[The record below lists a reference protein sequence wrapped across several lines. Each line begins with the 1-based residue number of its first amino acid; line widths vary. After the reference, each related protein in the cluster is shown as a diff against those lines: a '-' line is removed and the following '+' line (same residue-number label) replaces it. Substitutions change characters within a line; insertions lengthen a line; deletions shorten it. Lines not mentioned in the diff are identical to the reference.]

1 MAVFPRGGDAAGE
14 VDKVEIEKRGPRLK
28 AVHHSGAVD
37 FYEDVVLQ
45 VEFRVKL
52 QRAVDQVGLGAGF
65 PCRDGFSVN
74 VLEIDG
80 FVEEFGEF
88 GGVERCHPDGEPEF
102 RQVPEAAE
110 GALEPEAPGSPAG
123 YDRAGCDDHE
133 NHQRPKSRGVSP
145 LKMCNATAASA
156 RATNTAVWL
165 KRGGQRAGKR
175 LRARSAPVTS
185 RSRHATISRRAANPS
200 PLTLNPLQRHTSRRR
215 VKEKLWPAAAGAR
228 FVGVERIGFGVA
240 SSWRGAAKNQPPART
255 DKRADAAREKG
266 NAVTNRE
273 RYRFFSALFKK
284 VLAVNCSNGSVFL
297 FSQIPSLKSVCLPSI
312 NSCGKAAAK

>member
-1 MAVFPRGGDAAGE
+1 M
-14 VDKVEIEKRGPRLK
+14 GPRARAAAARHACIFTSSRNK
-28 AVHHSGAVD
+28 AGD
-37 FYEDVVLQ
+37 GVVY
-45 VEFRVKL
+45 
-52 QRAVDQVGLGAGF
+52 
-65 PCRDGFSVN
+65 P
-74 VLEIDG
+74 
-80 FVEEFGEF
+80 F
-88 GGVERCHPDGEPEF
+88 GGFDWLTACRLWAGK
-102 RQVPEAAE
+102 AAPPT
-110 GALEPEAPGSPAG
+110 L
-123 YDRAGCDDHE
+123 
-133 NHQRPKSRGVSP
+133 
-145 LKMCNATAASA
+145 AASA

-165 KRGGQRAGKR
+165 KRGGQRAEKR
-175 LRARSAPVTS
+175 LRARRAPVTS
-185 RSRHATISRRAANPS
+185 RSRHATISRRAAHPS

-215 VKEKLWPAAAGAR
+215 VKEKLWPAAAGSR